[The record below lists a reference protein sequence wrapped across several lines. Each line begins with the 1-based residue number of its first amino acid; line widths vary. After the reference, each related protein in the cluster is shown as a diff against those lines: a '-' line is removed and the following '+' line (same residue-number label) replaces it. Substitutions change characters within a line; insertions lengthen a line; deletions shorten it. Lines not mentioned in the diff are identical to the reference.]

1 MQTFLYPTSIELN
14 AVDQNLLPV
23 LMMNDPIFQLFP
35 PVEHDAARVTWEQE
49 DNYLGL
55 MQMRGYEGEFPSVP
69 GTGIKRYSME
79 PGVYGEYDVITELE
93 ITERRGF
100 GQLGTPI
107 DISDLILMRHKKLM
121 TRHYNRMS
129 WVLWTLLGTGVYT
142 VPGPTGA
149 ILKTDTYIP
158 QTYTAGIPWATTA
171 TATPLADL
179 RAVTLLHRG
188 YSANFGTD
196 STVFVNLKTFN
207 NMIANSNQNDLGG
220 RRAMGFASI
229 EGMEAFNKLATQ
241 DNLPTLQVW
250 DKGYISDG
258 YDGRTNGQWYPFIAD
273 NTAIVV
279 GRRDNGANLGEF
291 VLTRN
296 ANNPDLGS
304 TPFVKVVDSAEA
316 GGTPPRTIKIYR
328 SFNGGPCVYYPGS
341 VVVMSV

>member
-23 LMMNDPIFQLFP
+23 LTMNDPIFQLFP

-158 QTYTAGIPWATTA
+158 QTLG
-171 TATPLADL
+171 D
-179 RAVTLLHRG
+179 HRH
-188 YSANFGTD
+188 
-196 STVFVNLKTFN
+196 
-207 NMIANSNQNDLGG
+207 
-220 RRAMGFASI
+220 
-229 EGMEAFNKLATQ
+229 
-241 DNLPTLQVW
+241 
-250 DKGYISDG
+250 
-258 YDGRTNGQWYPFIAD
+258 
-273 NTAIVV
+273 
-279 GRRDNGANLGEF
+279 
-291 VLTRN
+291 RN
-296 ANNPDLGS
+296 A
-304 TPFVKVVDSAEA
+304 A
-316 GGTPPRTIKIYR
+316 GGPARRYLAPSRLQCQLR
-328 SFNGGPCVYYPGS
+328 HRLDGLRQFENVQ
-341 VVVMSV
+341 